1 MRDVLHWLP
10 FPQRISRVLGVAV
23 LVWLGALL
31 SARSLPPSLFLR
43 RPSYTTVLCSR
54 KFGGPIRPLCDNEN
68 PFFFCGWSNDLPIE
82 VGTSQTVPVLSST
95 TFSRLFFFAWPESG
109 APLSRNLEGA
119 LYKF

>member
-31 SARSLPPSLFLR
+31 SARALPPSLFLR

-54 KFGGPIRPLCDNEN
+54 KFGCPIRPLCDNAN
-68 PFFFCGWSNDLPIE
+68 PFFICGWSNDLPID
-82 VGTSQTVPVLSST
+82 VRHLPNGTCSQFHHLLMTVL
-95 TFSRLFFFAWPESG
+95 FRLA
-109 APLSRNLEGA
+109 
-119 LYKF
+119 